1 MCGDRAQLERIENP
15 SVYGEKAHAAA
26 ILAAFSLGSI
36 YKDIDFDV
44 ILKVRY
50 ISCSSGLPDAHQP

>member
-1 MCGDRAQLERIENP
+1 MCGDRAQLERIETP
-15 SVYGEKAHAAA
+15 ACMEKKAHAAA
-26 ILAAFSLGSI
+26 ILAAFSLGGI

>member
-1 MCGDRAQLERIENP
+1 M
-15 SVYGEKAHAAA
+15 EKRPHAAA
-26 ILAAFSLGSI
+26 ILAAFSLGGI